1 LKTLDAVIYFFIEK
15 VTHILRNSDKK
26 TTGLNQWLLTLHASQ
41 IILMEPFLI
50 KNLEQESM
58 FYL

>member
-50 KNLEQESM
+50 
-58 FYL
+58 